1 MNAGEI
7 LRDKRLVDA
16 WAFLV
21 EAYLNPAAA
30 ICLAHSPWVGLGLW
44 LVLFQQPLL
53 AMVGVMALSVIELFS
68 IWRQRRTAGSG
79 FSLPERANALLSALA
94 GSWIFLPA
102 NQPPAVTAIMI
113 AGTVMSGLLFT
124 FLAKDLVAKSRL
136 PALVWPYCVIAFTLF
151 TIFPDAPVRSL
162 EYFQWPSFQTGGP
175 LALGET
181 FLRSLGVFLF
191 SPWPLS
197 GIVIFTVLMAWSPA
211 LVLAGMA
218 GWLSGAAVSWLLV
231 MASAPVLW
239 AATSY
244 NFFLSGAALGAVFFV
259 PDLRGLF
266 FAVIGGALAALIA
279 ALMQVLFQYSAV
291 SFLPIPFA
299 ITLYFGLVVLSA
311 APFGRPEDRIVEW
324 AAKPEHSRIARD
336 WLEARWGAAGTPL
349 LGVPLQGPVE
359 ITQGF
364 DDALSHRGAWRHALD
379 FQRPVPKGGDEAL
392 RPSAWGE
399 PVFSPVLGKV
409 VRVSNDVP
417 DNPLGTA
424 NFADNWGN
432 HVIVEADKGCHV
444 LVGHMMQNSV
454 SVAPGQKVGY
464 ATQLGLVGNS
474 GRSTLP
480 HLHLHAQKGEAAGAP
495 TRDFRLANYFSWADD
510 TLFTTQWCASGHVGR
525 GDVVV
530 AAVANPDLRPILAG
544 ILPGRGIWTVSGQG
558 NEAARLGSG
567 GPIVLETA
575 LTENGNYAIRQDRDA
590 WMVLALDFD
599 GLRLNALRAPAGS
612 LVALLAMCQ
621 STVPFAAFA
630 GLTWED
636 WLPRTYQGRALDYLK
651 DFDPRRNAQLFSV
664 ALRCDAITYNG
675 IPAFAITAT
684 PQTDLPGL
692 PQSCR
697 VTLAPQR
704 GAVELVA
711 RYEEGTR
718 TYTQISFEP
727 RER

>member
-1 MNAGEI
+1 MKAAEI
-7 LRDKRLVDA
+7 LRDKRLAGARAV
-16 WAFLV
+16 LE

-44 LVLFQQPLL
+44 LVLFQQPSLALAGLL
-53 AMVGVMALSVIELFS
+53 ALSVIALFS
-68 IWRQRRTAGSG
+68 NWRQRSAAGTG

-102 NQPPAVTAIMI
+102 PQPAAVTAIMI
-113 AGTVMSGLLFT
+113 AGTVMGGLLFT

-136 PALVWPYCVIAFTLF
+136 PAVVWPYCVIAFTLF
-151 TIFPDAPVRSL
+151 TIFPDAPARSL
-162 EYFQWPSFQTGGP
+162 DYFQWPSFQTGGA

-197 GIVIFTVLMAWSPA
+197 GIVIFAVLLAWSPA
-211 LVLAGMA
+211 LVVAGMA
-218 GWLSGAAVSWLLV
+218 GWVSGTAVSWTLV
-231 MASAPVLW
+231 MAGAPVLW

-259 PDLRGLF
+259 ADLRGLF

-336 WLEARWGAAGTPL
+336 WLAARWGAAGTPV
-349 LGVPLQGPVE
+349 LGVPLQGAVE

-379 FQRPVPKGGDEAL
+379 FQRPLPKGGDEAL
-392 RPSAWGE
+392 RPSAWGD

-409 VRVSNDVP
+409 VKVRNDVP

-444 LVGHMMQNSV
+444 LVGHLMQNSV
-454 SVAPGQKVGY
+454 CVAPGQKVEY

-495 TRDFRLANYFSWADD
+495 TRDFRLANYFSCADD
-510 TLFTTQWCASGHVGR
+510 TLFATHWCASGQVAR
-525 GDVVV
+525 GDVVM
-530 AAVANPDLRPILAG
+530 AAAATPELRPILAG

-558 NEAARLGSG
+558 SGAAYSGSG

-590 WMVLALDFD
+590 WMGLALEFD

-612 LVALLAMCQ
+612 LVSLLAMCL
-621 STVPFAAFA
+621 STVPYAAFA
-630 GLTWED
+630 GVTWSD
-636 WLPRTYQGRALDYLK
+636 WLPRTYQGRALGYLK
-651 DFDPRRNAQLFSV
+651 DFDPRRNSQLLPV
-664 ALRCDAITYNG
+664 VLRCDAITYNA

-692 PQSCR
+692 PDKCR

-711 RYEEGTR
+711 HYGAGTR